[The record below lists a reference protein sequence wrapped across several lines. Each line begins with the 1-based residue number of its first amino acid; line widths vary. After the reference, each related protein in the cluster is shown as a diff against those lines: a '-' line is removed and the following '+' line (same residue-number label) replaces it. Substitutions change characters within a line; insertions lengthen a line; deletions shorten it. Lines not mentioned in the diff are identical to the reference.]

1 MGMTIT
7 EKILAVHAGT
17 ERVAPGE
24 LINAKVDFLLANDI
38 TAPIAIT
45 EFKKIGASDVFD
57 KSRVTFVPDHFAP
70 QKDIQSAEQCRSAP
84 KLKLVKMTVEPAHGI
99 LNGDVQLPKRI
110 AGRHLDAP
118 PNGRFGP
125 L

>member
-7 EKILAVHAGT
+7 QKILAAHAGKDSV
-17 ERVAPGE
+17 EPGE

-45 EFKKIGASDVFD
+45 EFKKIGAKKVFD
-57 KSRVTFVPDHFAP
+57 ESRVSFIPDHFAP
-70 QKDIQSAEQCRSAP
+70 QKDI
-84 KLKLVKMTVEPAHGI
+84 
-99 LNGDVQLPKRI
+99 
-110 AGRHLDAP
+110 
-118 PNGRFGP
+118 P